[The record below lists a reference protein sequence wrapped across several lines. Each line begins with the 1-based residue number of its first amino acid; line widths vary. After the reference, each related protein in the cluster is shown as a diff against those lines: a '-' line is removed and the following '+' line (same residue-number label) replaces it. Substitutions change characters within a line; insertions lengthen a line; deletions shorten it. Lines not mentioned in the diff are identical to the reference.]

1 VIARLLH
8 RARMLTRSLFRRSA
22 RESELEREMHEH
34 LERLVEENRAAGM
47 NPEEA
52 RLAALREFGGLEQ
65 YREACRDTWVPVFLS
80 DLGRDLRFA
89 AKSLA
94 RTPGFTAIALATLAL
109 GIGANTSM
117 YSLVRTAM
125 FKPLPYPASEQIE
138 QIHRA
143 SPQGREGLISAADYL
158 DLRREAAG
166 HYGEVAA
173 FGYGDV
179 SVAPPGEPADF
190 AQSLRVSAN
199 FFPLLGIPPQLG
211 RDFLPAEDA
220 PGRNAVAVISRRCWL
235 NRFGGAPDI
244 IGSSVRIDGVMH
256 EIVGVLPESFNEWR
270 HLGWVDIF
278 RPLALGDDEV
288 TDRATPRVRLLGR
301 RSADLTHEE
310 AARFIATFGERLAR
324 EHPAIH
330 SADTFH
336 TVPLDDV
343 KMGSTGGVAAAML
356 IGLSAFVLLIACSNL
371 ANLLLARTMSRAR
384 EFALRAALG
393 ASRTQL
399 LRPLVV
405 ESLALAVGGAV
416 LAMVVAYWTMDWLQ
430 VRSTSD
436 NGEQVVFDLDGSV
449 FAWALGAALVTAL
462 AFGLAPALFAL
473 RLDTSHALKSGG
485 RGMTGGRGQ
494 RRIRNL
500 LIVGQF
506 ALAMVLLAGAGLLV
520 RGINDLN
527 NHRAGWESDDLVT
540 GTILLPETRFADD
553 AAIAAFHRLTL
564 ERLAAQPGAASA
576 ALAHYLP
583 FLTWYDPV
591 RYVIDGRERPEPG
604 REPAALVN
612 GISPDY
618 LATVGTRLLAGR
630 EFDGRD
636 TGDAPAVAL
645 VSESMARDL
654 YGNESPLGRRIAE
667 ARDGA
672 LAWIEIVG
680 VVADVRSIFP
690 DPTPVTWRV
699 YRPITQAPARRVEIA
714 VRTEGGSAA
723 GMVASVRSALAAL
736 DPDLPVRDLKAANDR
751 ISRSNYQLAVLRDV
765 LASFALLGLG
775 LAAMGIYGVVA
786 RLTALRTSEFG
797 VRLALGAQVRDI
809 GRLVLANGAKLAL
822 LGAAIGLFGAIGIS
836 RMILATFPGMKVA
849 PEAILGGSTVLLIGV
864 ALLACIVPARQASR
878 ISPTEALRAD

>member
-1 VIARLLH
+1 MIARLLH
-8 RARMLTRSLFRRSA
+8 RARLLARGLFHRTA
-22 RESELEREMHEH
+22 RERELECELHEH
-34 LERLVEENRAAGM
+34 LERLIEENRAAGM
-47 NPEEA
+47 SPEEA
-52 RLAALREFGGLEQ
+52 RLAALREFGGMEQ
-65 YREACRDTWVPVFLS
+65 YREACRDTWVPVFLA

-89 AKSLA
+89 AKSLG
-94 RTPGFTAIALATLAL
+94 RTPGFTAIALTTLAL

-125 FKPLPYPASEQIE
+125 LKPLPYPASDQLD

-143 SPQGREGLISAADYL
+143 SPQDAQGLISAADYL
-158 DLRREAAG
+158 DLSRETAG
-166 HYGEVAA
+166 HYGEVTA
-173 FGYGDV
+173 FAYGDV

-190 AQSLRVSAN
+190 AQSIRVSGN
-199 FFPLLGIPPQLG
+199 FFSLLGIAPQLG
-211 RDFLPAEDA
+211 RDFLPVEDA
-220 PGRNAVAVISRRCWL
+220 PGRDAVVVISRRCWV

-244 IGSSVRIDGVMH
+244 IGTTVRIDGVTH
-256 EIVGVLPESFNEWR
+256 EIVGVLPEAFNEWR

-278 RPLALGDDEV
+278 RPLALSDEEAA
-288 TDRATPRVRLLGR
+288 DRATPRLRLLGR
-301 RSADLTHEE
+301 RSAEFSSEE
-310 AARFIATFGERLAR
+310 AGRFIVAFGDRLAR

-330 SADTFH
+330 AADTLY

-343 KMGSTGGVAAAML
+343 KMGTTGGVAAGML

-371 ANLLLARTMSRAR
+371 ANLLLARTMARAR
-384 EFALRAALG
+384 EFALRGALG

-405 ESLALAVGGAV
+405 ESLARAFGGAL
-416 LAMVVAYWTMDWLQ
+416 LAMVVAFWTTDWLR
-430 VRSTSD
+430 VRSTGD
-436 NGEQVVFDLDGSV
+436 NGEQVQFTLDASV

-473 RLDTSHALKSGG
+473 RLDTSHTLKSGG
-485 RGMTGGRGQ
+485 RGTTGGRGQ
-494 RRIRNL
+494 RRLRHL

-506 ALAMVLLAGAGLLV
+506 ALALVLLAGAGLLV
-520 RGINDLN
+520 RGIDDLN

-540 GTILLPETRFADD
+540 GTILLPESRYPDD
-553 AAIAAFHRLTL
+553 AAITTFHRLAL

-591 RYVIDGRERPEPG
+591 RYVIDGRDRPEPG

-612 GISPDY
+612 GISPAY
-618 LATVGTRLLAGR
+618 LGTVGTRLLAGR

-636 TGDAPAVAL
+636 SAAAPAVAL

-654 YGNESPLGRRIAE
+654 FGNDPPIGRRIAE
-667 ARDGA
+667 ARDGT

-699 YRPITQAPARRVEIA
+699 YRPITQLPGRRIEIA
-714 VRTEGGSAA
+714 VRTDGVSAA
-723 GMVASVRSALAAL
+723 SMVASVRTALDAL

-751 ISRSNYQLAVLRDV
+751 ISRANYQLAVLRDV
-765 LASFALLGLG
+765 LAWFAILGLG

-786 RLTALRTSEFG
+786 RLTALRTGEFG
-797 VRLALGAQVRDI
+797 VRLALGAQVGDI
-809 GRLVLANGAKLAL
+809 ARLVLANGAKLAL
-822 LGAAIGLFGAIGIS
+822 LGAALGLIGAIGLS
-836 RMILATFPGMKVA
+836 RMILATFPGMDLA
-849 PEAILGGSTVLLIGV
+849 PEIVLGGSTALLVGV
-864 ALLACIVPARQASR
+864 ALLACLAPARQAAR